1 MLDKALF
8 KQMQNLSKK
17 KKDAGNERVS
27 NARHIWAVVVAHL
40 VEQSDSEVRGSK
52 PAIGKVLCRT
62 YINCQLY

>member
-40 VEQSDSEVRGSK
+40 VEQSDARGPWFKTSHW
-52 PAIGKVLCRT
+52 
-62 YINCQLY
+62 QSSM